1 VLTPFRICACA
12 LLASAALRAEPAVI
26 GLARAYLGP
35 DSTLDGITSIHF
47 AGTLDRLDPDH
58 ADKGPIHAKL
68 DMIFVKP
75 SRQRQLVGMEKV
87 SETTVLDGYDAWDR
101 LQDNADA
108 TRYRLRWLAASEIR
122 SLQANTWENLYFF
135 RGLGGEGT
143 VEDVGPETVD
153 GVVCERVDF
162 NHGPGIVFE
171 RYFDRDSGRLVL
183 TVRGSETIRESG
195 EIMVDGVRFPKK
207 IVSTTKTASGKD
219 LVATVIFD
227 SVVLN
232 ETEPD
237 DLFQVPS
244 FLPAKGAAPA
254 ASPPGK

>member
-1 VLTPFRICACA
+1 
-12 LLASAALRAEPAVI
+12 
-26 GLARAYLGP
+26 
-35 DSTLDGITSIHF
+35 
-47 AGTLDRLDPDH
+47 
-58 ADKGPIHAKL
+58 
-68 DMIFVKP
+68 
-75 SRQRQLVGMEKV
+75 
-87 SETTVLDGYDAWDR
+87 
-101 LQDNADA
+101 
-108 TRYRLRWLAASEIR
+108 
-122 SLQANTWENLYFF
+122 
-135 RGLGGEGT
+135 